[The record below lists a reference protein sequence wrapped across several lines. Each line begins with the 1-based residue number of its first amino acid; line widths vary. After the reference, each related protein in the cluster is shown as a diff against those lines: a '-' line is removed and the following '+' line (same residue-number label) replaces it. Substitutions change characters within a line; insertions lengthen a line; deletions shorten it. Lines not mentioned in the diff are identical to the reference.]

1 MIAVGR
7 LLVGIAGALIALGG
21 AYDLFASK
29 LPPNFVTACADRPQ
43 AARLTRELLR
53 ALGGALLAIG
63 AAIVWITVNAHGR
76 FGRTQLVLVLLLA
89 LPSEAVNA
97 LAMRRVGSPWIFPAA
112 FLAILLVG
120 VVLCFLP

>member
-120 VVLCFLP
+120 VVLCILP